1 MNSWERST
9 GFAIRVLAAAFL
21 ALIVL
26 GSWQLFARGAG
37 TGDGAIL
44 GLFSWKWAL
53 GLLMYSVAAIGMLL
67 ASVWG
72 LARPRELAL
81 QILPDQ
87 EARSEALPWCGWLL
101 AGLLVLVPSGFLLG
115 PWGWRFAQP
124 FFRLLLVLACGLA
137 SGLFV
142 PQRSNRIVWLV
153 LGPLLAA
160 SILILAS
167 RLMAVSDYPFSLG
180 WSEGNRIWD
189 YSLYFGRE
197 RYDVVG
203 AFQYPTYL
211 TPGRHGLW
219 GLPFLFYPGISLAGM
234 RFWDVL
240 QWVVP
245 YVLFGMALFSRRR
258 LKRSGLW
265 RLALVLWV
273 FLFISQ
279 GPIYAPLVLS
289 AALVAAGYRRD
300 KPWRTLLFTMVA
312 AFYSGISRW
321 TWLFAPAIW
330 VAVWR
335 FLDEETDLPLFARI
349 KWPFAFG
356 VAGMLGGALSLQTMS
371 MAFPR
376 PDPIYSTSM
385 SQDLLWYRLWPSETN
400 PTGIVWGALL
410 AFGPLILWL
419 LWRMLQHD
427 VRWDWLQA
435 AAVFGSLGAFLAAGL
450 VASVKIGGGN
460 NLHNL
465 DMFIMG
471 LVCTSAWLLMRFGV
485 GSKLRSISIILM
497 AVSVC
502 IPLWFAAQTE
512 APPQLPDAQ
521 VVQEN
526 LEFMRQVV
534 GEALE
539 EGQVLFIDQRQL
551 LTFGEIEDVPLVM
564 DYELKHL
571 MNQAMGHNRPYLEK
585 FTKDLADHRFSLI
598 VSDPLPIVYKKGEG
612 PFPEEN
618 DAWVAEV
625 TLPILEYY
633 EPIADLPGVDVWLL
647 APKGSEG

>member
-1 MNSWERST
+1 MNTWERNM
-9 GFAIRVLAAAFL
+9 GLAIRVLSAAFI

-44 GLFSWKWAL
+44 GLFSLKWAF
-53 GLLMYSVAAIGMLL
+53 GLLVYSIAGIGMLL
-67 ASVWG
+67 LGIWG
-72 LARPRELAL
+72 LVKPRGLTSRLTSLETRL
-81 QILPDQ
+81 QVL
-87 EARSEALPWCGWLL
+87 GWLGWPL
-101 AGLLVLVPSGFLLG
+101 AGLLILTPSALLLG
-115 PWGWRFAQP
+115 SWGWRFEQP
-124 FFRLLLVLACGLA
+124 FFRLLLILTCGLA

-142 PQRSNRIVWLV
+142 PQRSHRLTWIII
-153 LGPLLAA
+153 GPLLAA
-160 SILILAS
+160 STLILAA
-167 RLMAVSDYPFSLG
+167 RLMAVSDFPFSLG

-197 RYDVVG
+197 RYDMAG
-203 AFQYPTYL
+203 AFQFPTYL

-219 GLPFLFYPGISLAGM
+219 GLPFLFFPGISLAGM

-240 QWVVP
+240 QWIVP
-245 YVLFGMALFSRRR
+245 SVLFGAALFSRRR
-258 LKRSGLW
+258 LRGAGAW

-273 FLFISQ
+273 FLFVSQ

-289 AALVAAGYRRD
+289 AALVAAGYRKD
-300 KPWRTLLFTMVA
+300 KPWRTLLLTMVA
-312 AFYSGISRW
+312 AFYAGISRW

-330 VAVWR
+330 VAIWR
-335 FLDEETDLPLFARI
+335 FLDEEIDLPFFTRI
-349 KWPFAFG
+349 QWPVIFG
-356 VAGMLGGALSLQTMS
+356 VAGMLGGTLSLQAMAI
-371 MAFPR
+371 AFPR
-376 PDPIYSTSM
+376 PDAIYSTSM

-419 LWRMLQHD
+419 LWRMVQRD

-435 AAVFGSLGAFLAAGL
+435 MAVFGSLGVFLAAGL

-465 DMFIMG
+465 DMFIVG
-471 LVCTSAWLLMRFGV
+471 LVCTSAWLWMRFGV
-485 GSKLRSISIILM
+485 GDKFRSISIILM
-497 AVSVC
+497 AVSAG
-502 IPLWFAAQTE
+502 IPLWFAAQTG
-512 APPQLPDAQ
+512 PPPIIPDAQ
-521 VVQEN
+521 VVQES
-526 LEFMRQVV
+526 LHIMRQAVDAAA
-534 GEALE
+534 ED
-539 EGQVLFIDQRQL
+539 GQVLFIDQRQL
-551 LTFGEIEDVPLVM
+551 LTFGEIKDVPLVM

-571 MNQAMGHNRPYLEK
+571 MNQAMGHNRPYLEG

-618 DAWVAEV
+618 DAWVTEV
-625 TLPILEYY
+625 TLPILKHY
-633 EPIADLPGVDVWLL
+633 EPVAELPGVDVWLL
-647 APKGSEG
+647 APKGEGG